1 MKTTKYIASFLYFVV
16 LFCFIVTTAY
26 FIIAHSAIFFG
37 KDGQYIYKYDD
48 NSWTT
53 IGNKNSEGSLV
64 PVKLTLRIPD
74 SINISKDYFG
84 TMIEDSYP
92 NINNLFLKENKKAQ
106 AINVYDICSAD
117 MDDYHSF
124 GTDENGNYKSRST
137 FQFIK
142 YVNIGDYQFLSIKT
156 YDSFTNIILK
166 LRSTFLFLFYILQMY
181 FLVLILK
188 EVAKEIYFSKVLSK
202 YIAKLGY
209 LMLLSQLVP
218 VIYAFIDIKLFGNIR
233 VQPQILESLKNGY
246 FENIEVYFNPTIDTN
261 IYIILLGTVLV
272 LFTKL
277 VERGRTLEEENE
289 LTI

>member
-16 LFCFIVTTAY
+16 LFCFIVTSVY

-53 IGNKNSEGSLV
+53 IGSKNSEGSLV
-64 PVKLTLRIPD
+64 PVKLTLQISD
-74 SINISKDYFG
+74 SIRKTNNNYFG
-84 TMIEDSYP
+84 TIAEDSYP
-92 NINNLFLKENKKAQ
+92 RVNNLFLKENKKVK
-106 AINVYDICSAD
+106 AINIYDVTPSD
-117 MDDYHSF
+117 MEDHTF
-124 GTDENGNYKSRST
+124 GTDEGGNYKNRST

-142 YVNIGDYQFLSIKT
+142 YVNGGDSQYLRIKT
-156 YDSFTNIILK
+156 KDTSTNIILA
-166 LRSTFLFLFYILQMY
+166 LRDSLNFLFDILEMY
-181 FLVLILK
+181 FLALILK

-209 LMLLSQLVP
+209 LMLLSQLVSI
-218 VIYAFIDIKLFGNIR
+218 IYAFIDIKLFGNIR
-233 VQPQILESLKNGY
+233 VRPQILESLKNGY
-246 FENIEVYFNPTIDTN
+246 FENIEVYFNPTIDIN
-261 IYIILLGTVLV
+261 IYIVLLGAVLV

-277 VERGRTLEEENE
+277 VERGRALEEENE

>member
-1 MKTTKYIASFLYFVV
+1 M
-16 LFCFIVTTAY
+16 
-26 FIIAHSAIFFG
+26 
-37 KDGQYIYKYDD
+37 
-48 NSWTT
+48 
-53 IGNKNSEGSLV
+53 
-64 PVKLTLRIPD
+64 RIPD